1 MKCFL
6 STLVLYLINLSSE
19 ERKTSDCSTEKVS
32 ISPIGYFCTYVKNLT
47 DYIVIYVDNDF
58 LSIVVTYQHQDYP
71 NSFKCVFLINFSTP
85 SVETLLIAAFSAD
98 TKSLMVTS
106 KEENFIV
113 TKNDFNKISR
123 RLK

>member
-1 MKCFL
+1 
-6 STLVLYLINLSSE
+6 LINLSSE